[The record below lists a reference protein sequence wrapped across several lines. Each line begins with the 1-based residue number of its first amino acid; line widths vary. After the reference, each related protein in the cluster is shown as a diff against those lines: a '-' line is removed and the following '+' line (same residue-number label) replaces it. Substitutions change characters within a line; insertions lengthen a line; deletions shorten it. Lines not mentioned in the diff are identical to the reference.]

1 MVRDMKKWN
10 SIGILIKR
18 DGLSVPP
25 LINEKEEVA
34 TMDIEKA
41 EVLSDFFA
49 LVLAGCQSF

>member
-49 LVLAGCQSF
+49 LVLAGCQSS